1 MVTQVLMVR
10 STCVIRA
17 ARILSV
23 LGLVALNAPVSASA
37 SAGDSSA
44 PWPANIVVAAN
55 AQLLRINGLDVRSR
69 ALSSSLAPDVA
80 CALLE
85 RQWRA
90 AGAWALVGRCERAGD
105 WLVITH
111 PSGNVL
117 ETAQLRASA
126 HGSVGF
132 ISTVDPSAAPA
143 ARTRTRLP
151 LPFGTR
157 VLNVAQSIEPG
168 DSVTQFTLLVPFPPT
183 TALLALRT
191 AATDRGW
198 RSVQG
203 KHSSVIDF
211 QLGAVTA
218 RAVATPAPTGTAVV
232 LVEHES
238 SGLPR

>member
-1 MVTQVLMVR
+1 MVTQVLMA
-10 STCVIRA
+10 RA
-17 ARILSV
+17 TRVTGAAHIFAV
-23 LGLVALNAPVSASA
+23 LGLATLNAPVRAA
-37 SAGDSSA
+37 APAGDFSA
-44 PWPANIVVAAN
+44 RWPANFVVAEN
-55 AQLLRINGLDVRSR
+55 AQRLRINGLDVRSR
-69 ALSSSLAPDVA
+69 ALSSSLAPDAA

-105 WLVITH
+105 WFVITH

-132 ISTVDPSAAPA
+132 VSTVDPSAGPA
-143 ARTRTRLP
+143 ARTQTRLP
-151 LPFGTR
+151 LPVGTR
-157 VLNVAQSIEPG
+157 VLNIAQSIEPG
-168 DSVTQFTLLVPFPPT
+168 DSVTQFTLLLPFPLA

-198 RSVQG
+198 RSVHA
-203 KHSSVIDF
+203 KDSSVIDF
-211 QLGAVTA
+211 QHGAVTA
-218 RAVATPAPTGTAVV
+218 RAVATPAPTGTAVL

-238 SGLPR
+238 SGLLR